1 MILNW
6 SIRRYIRGSRITS
19 VEEVLSTDVTAADA
33 PRSTL
38 HITQQAQIIA
48 HIDDYK
54 LSMIATLAV
63 LPRLIVFKKAPG
75 GSADHTLAVE

>member
-1 MILNW
+1 
-6 SIRRYIRGSRITS
+6 
-19 VEEVLSTDVTAADA
+19 VTAADA

-48 HIDDYK
+48 HK
-54 LSMIATLAV
+54 LFMIATLAV